1 MACMLALLV
10 LLRAPIGLK
19 EHPKRLHADLL
30 ARAGH
35 TATHSELISH
45 FPGSS
50 GLGRLLL
57 SKRFTQQV
65 SNAVEF
71 IMLPVCCV
79 IQLSA
84 PVPNTLLPEQL
95 LVVP

>member
-10 LLRAPIGLK
+10 LLRAPTGLK

-65 SNAVEF
+65 SNAGRIHYVASV
-71 IMLPVCCV
+71 LRYPAVCSC
-79 IQLSA
+79 S
-84 PVPNTLLPEQL
+84 
-95 LVVP
+95 

>member
-1 MACMLALLV
+1 ML
-10 LLRAPIGLK
+10 
-19 EHPKRLHADLL
+19 
-30 ARAGH
+30 
-35 TATHSELISH
+35 
-45 FPGSS
+45 
-50 GLGRLLL
+50 
-57 SKRFTQQV
+57 
-65 SNAVEF
+65 VEF